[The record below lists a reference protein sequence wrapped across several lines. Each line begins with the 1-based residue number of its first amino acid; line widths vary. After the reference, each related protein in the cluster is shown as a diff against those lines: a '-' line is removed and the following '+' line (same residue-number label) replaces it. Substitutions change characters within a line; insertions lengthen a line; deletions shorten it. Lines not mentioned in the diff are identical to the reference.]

1 MEQSCL
7 MNYTSTDIGFAARV
21 TDKTQFM
28 QDIRRHGLPIYG
40 KKFNGVNRYDF
51 TGFAMAM
58 VVGELREYGLSLACC
73 GRLMARIDLDHL
85 SHMIDRLETGEIHKL
100 IVLIPQ
106 QNDLDHEFPP
116 AVSSWNE
123 VIHYAQEESINF
135 IPCAVGELLKAKM
148 KGEW

>member
-1 MEQSCL
+1 ML
-7 MNYTSTDIGFAARV
+7 FTSKEVACAACV
-21 TDKTQFM
+21 PDHLQFM
-28 QDIRRHGLPIYG
+28 QDVRRHRLPIESRRH
-40 KKFNGVNRYDF
+40 NGRNTYDL
-51 TGFAMAM
+51 TSFAVSM

-85 SHMIDRLETGEIHKL
+85 RHMIDRLEIGEINEL

-106 QNDLDHEFPP
+106 QNELDQEFPP

-123 VIHYAQEESINF
+123 VIHYAKEESINF
-135 IPCAVGELLKAKM
+135 IPCAVGELLKAKI